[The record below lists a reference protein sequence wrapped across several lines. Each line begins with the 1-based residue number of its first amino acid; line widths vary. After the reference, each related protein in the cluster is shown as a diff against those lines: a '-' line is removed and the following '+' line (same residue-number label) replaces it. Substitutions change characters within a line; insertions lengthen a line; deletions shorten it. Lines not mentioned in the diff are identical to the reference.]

1 MSVPSENL
9 TVQSA
14 SPKPIDKRNRSF
26 ASQKLVLLRPLTFAK
41 HIEPASTLI
50 FLHIP
55 KAGGT
60 NVSFVSEAIEKI
72 NTNFKSHRFSVPRV
86 SDQSP
91 NRIVED
97 WRGGMQS
104 AEVTLKSNP
113 DFCKNIQFIRGHFP
127 FGIHVLIKKPA
138 RYIALIR
145 NPIERELSATNFDYQ
160 RGYVDEASAQKYLL
174 EQSIDNPQTRLLAGS
189 ASMSGACTVAT
200 LAKAKENIE
209 THFLLVGITEETND
223 FIQVLASIQNW
234 GPIALCKAQVT
245 GEKVFQKES
254 AELVKAL
261 SEKHAIDMQLYN
273 WVKDRWHKW
282 KAAMVKSE
290 PNSNNTLSKILCIK
304 ASFAAHKTPEL
315 LSIPE
320 IEAYNRCVSDELLAL
335 TQTFSNLPTGMLG
348 VAVVE
353 QPTVAYIQS
362 LRDMLNRYIP
372 PLAQNLD
379 KSTTPIILDFLFS
392 NQTPDHTGKP
402 EDCSSTAAI
411 TTMVK
416 SLGSNT
422 KSIFYSP

>member
-9 TVQSA
+9 TVQTL
-14 SPKPIDKRNRSF
+14 SPKLIDKRNRSF
-26 ASQKLVLLRPLTFAK
+26 ASQKLVLLRPLRFTS

-72 NTNFKSHRFSVPRV
+72 NTNFKSHRFPIPRV

-104 AEVTLKSNP
+104 AEATLKVNP
-113 DFCKNIQFIRGHFP
+113 DFCQNINFIRGHFP
-127 FGIHVLIKKPA
+127 FGLHALIKKPA
-138 RYIALIR
+138 LYIALIR

-160 RGYVDEASAQKYLL
+160 RGYVDKAAAQKYLL
-174 EQSIDNPQTRLLAGS
+174 DQSIDNPQTRLLAGS
-189 ASMSGACTVAT
+189 ASMSGACTAAT

-261 SEKHAIDMQLYN
+261 SEKHAFDMQLYD

-282 KAAMVKSE
+282 KAAMVKSK
-290 PNSNNTLSKILCIK
+290 PNFNDTLSKILCIK
-304 ASFAAHKTPEL
+304 ASFATHKTPEL
-315 LSIPE
+315 LSISE
-320 IEAYNRCVSDELLAL
+320 IEAYNRGVSDELLEL
-335 TQTFSNLPTGMLG
+335 TQIFTNLSAGIPS
-348 VAVVE
+348 VPIVE
-353 QPTVAYIQS
+353 QPTAAYMQS
-362 LRDMLNRYIP
+362 LRGLINKFIP

-379 KSTTPIILDFLFS
+379 KSIAPIILDFLFS
-392 NQTPDHTGKP
+392 NQTQNHAGKP
-402 EDCSSTAAI
+402 ENCSSTAAI

-416 SLGSNT
+416 PLGINT
-422 KSIFYSP
+422 KSSFL